1 MIPADKG
8 THGVTPTL
16 DEKQLWTA
24 NVQANTVSVIDLAS
38 QKVIRTITH
47 CGPLRIKKP
56 ETTRI
61 RDGYFTFFQ
70 SRDPPCSKNNG
81 SSPKR
86 VS

>member
-24 NVQANTVSVIDLAS
+24 NVQADTVSVIDLAS
-38 QKVIRTITH
+38 QKVIRTI
-47 CGPLRIKKP
+47 KA
-56 ETTRI
+56 
-61 RDGYFTFFQ
+61 
-70 SRDPPCSKNNG
+70 PCSKNNG
-81 SSPKR
+81 SSPKS